1 MEYYSAIKKNE
12 TVPSAATWM
21 IIILSEITQKEKY
34 CMIPLTCRIEIDS
47 QTQKTNVWLPKGKG
61 GYEKNRSLGLADTTY
76 T

>member
-1 MEYYSAIKKNE
+1 MINKTTMEYYSAIKKNE

-47 QTQKTNVWLPKGKG
+47 QTQKQMYGYQRGKG
-61 GYEKNRSLGLADTTY
+61 DMRRIGVWD
-76 T
+76 